1 MEHLFKSNI
10 SVDDKDMTDEH
21 VQKQQ
26 SVASADR
33 KGDQKQ
39 GKKPDVMFM
48 ECSEKKFYKL
58 ILVESSCIVCTKI
71 KEENDSV
78 KLWREMNNEFHM
90 EKFQS
95 EDEVVYKICEK
106 NMNRFIEKETCMG
119 IFAEDKQLENV
130 FIQWVSQCDDRRRVY
145 TDAFIFTYDIAMKK
159 KKMDQVNQLAKKW
172 SFLLLSSD
180 IC

>member
-1 MEHLFKSNI
+1 MMIIWSAE
-10 SVDDKDMTDEH
+10 
-21 VQKQQ
+21 QQ

-48 ECSEKKFYKL
+48 ECSEKKFHKL

-78 KLWREMNNEFHM
+78 KLWREMNNKFHM

-95 EDEVVYKICEK
+95 EDEILIMVHRTIHKK
-106 NMNRFIEKETCMG
+106 GNRSVIEVPFSTEPLD
-119 IFAEDKQLENV
+119 I
-130 FIQWVSQCDDRRRVY
+130 RRVIWFY
-145 TDAFIFTYDIAMKK
+145 WTFCVILFTTFDEIMYCIFKE
-159 KKMDQVNQLAKKW
+159 L
-172 SFLLLSSD
+172 
-180 IC
+180 

>member
-1 MEHLFKSNI
+1 
-10 SVDDKDMTDEH
+10 MTDEH
-21 VQKQQ
+21 VQKIQATLIPKKFQLDKFTILADFSSNRIFLNAEQQ

-95 EDEVVYKICEK
+95 EDEV
-106 NMNRFIEKETCMG
+106 
-119 IFAEDKQLENV
+119 LEGL
-130 FIQWVSQCDDRRRVY
+130 
-145 TDAFIFTYDIAMKK
+145 T
-159 KKMDQVNQLAKKW
+159 
-172 SFLLLSSD
+172 
-180 IC
+180 

>member
-1 MEHLFKSNI
+1 MMIIWSAE
-10 SVDDKDMTDEH
+10 
-21 VQKQQ
+21 QQ

-71 KEENDSV
+71 KEENDNV

-95 EDEVVYKICEK
+95 EDEKLDQNDLSEK
-106 NMNRFIEKETCMG
+106 
-119 IFAEDKQLENV
+119 ALQYLL
-130 FIQWVSQCDDRRRVY
+130 IQ
-145 TDAFIFTYDIAMKK
+145 
-159 KKMDQVNQLAKKW
+159 NN
-172 SFLLLSSD
+172 
-180 IC
+180 